1 MHISEGILTAPVL
14 LSGAGVALAGTAVG
28 LKSMSQQ
35 EVPQVAVLTATFF
48 VASLV
53 HVPLGPASIHLVLNG
68 LLGLILGWA
77 CFPAILVALIL
88 QAIFFQYGG
97 LSVLGVNT
105 LIMALP
111 ALLCFLAFSPLLR
124 SKGNMSALAGFLTG
138 SLSIFG
144 SAALL
149 ALCLTVS
156 GEAFIPAAKTL
167 LAAHIPV
174 MLLEGLLTAVIV
186 SFLLRT
192 KPEILQTR
200 VLPGKP
206 KDKDHDPASE

>member
-1 MHISEGILTAPVL
+1 MHVSEGILTAPVL
-14 LSGAGVALAGTAVG
+14 LGGAGVALAGTAIG

-53 HVPLGPASIHLVLNG
+53 HVPLGPASVHLVLNG

-77 CFPAILVALIL
+77 CFPAILVALLL

-111 ALLCFLAFSPLLR
+111 ALLCFLAFAPLLKR
-124 SKGNMSALAGFLTG
+124 KGNLSTLAGFLTG
-138 SLSIFG
+138 SLSILG
-144 SAALL
+144 SAVLL
-149 ALCLTVS
+149 ALCLS
-156 GEAFIPAAKTL
+156 CSKEAFIPAAKTL
-167 LAAHIPV
+167 LAAHVPV
-174 MLLEGLLTAVIV
+174 MLLEGLLSAIIV
-186 SFLLRT
+186 RFLLRT

-200 VLPGKP
+200 LLPGSP
-206 KDKDHDPASE
+206 EDKDHEPASE